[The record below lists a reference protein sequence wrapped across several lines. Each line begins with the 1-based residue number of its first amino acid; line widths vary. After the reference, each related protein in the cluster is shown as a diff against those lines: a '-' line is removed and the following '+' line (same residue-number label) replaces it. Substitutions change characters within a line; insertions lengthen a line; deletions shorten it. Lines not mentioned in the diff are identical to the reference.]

1 MDNDL
6 TIPTRLRELLGAL
19 LDTYDVAVTKETK
32 EIKELRNYLVIS
44 NNNMKAEIDLFIRN
58 NSDSASSR
66 AIQNIGYIVNSKNS
80 VKSND
85 KAVREGKISE
95 NEKRQREE
103 EGIMLWSSNNDTS
116 NEYYISND
124 SIYNSIN
131 FVKEY
136 SANITKI
143 FPQIITKKV
152 DYTTTQIPK
161 YWGFS
166 EVHQQDISKKIGE
179 YYSKLRQ
186 FYDTKTIQRVLNAI
200 SSKTKNLLMLINGTL
215 SITEISYKD
224 TNVSSIFDKR
234 TSMLLFQNYFLL
246 ALVEYI
252 NLTDEPAMI
261 VREMNY
267 SNEFNLDV
275 EDDETEGGEELRF
288 IRRGEQSV
296 SYGEI
301 IDLKNKVAKLLVVYL
316 IIMDEHKKMVSL
328 SYSEIMDV
336 VFKTKERE
344 KDTFT
349 DRLKALTDEERTID
363 TRLKK
368 NKLGVWSKGLQK
380 GLTTY
385 VKESYDEEREAMEKL
400 ANIEREILNKKN
412 GVNNN
417 NMGQFVDD
425 YLEEQGAAE
434 DIEKDEYGMEKIT
447 EDYMDGNPYGD
458 EEENQEEYD

>member
-1 MDNDL
+1 MIWSADND
-6 TIPTRLRELLGAL
+6 A
-19 LDTYDVAVTKETK
+19 
-32 EIKELRNYLVIS
+32 
-44 NNNMKAEIDLFIRN
+44 
-58 NSDSASSR
+58 NSEFS
-66 AIQNIGYIVNSKNS
+66 
-80 VKSND
+80 
-85 KAVREGKISE
+85 
-95 NEKRQREE
+95 
-103 EGIMLWSSNNDTS
+103 
-116 NEYYISND
+116 ISND
-124 SIYNSIN
+124 NMYNSIN

-136 SANITKI
+136 SASITKI
-143 FPQIITKKV
+143 FPQIITKRV
-152 DYTTTQIPK
+152 DYTSTQIPK

-166 EVHQQDISKKIGE
+166 EVHAEDISKKIGE

-186 FYDTKTIQRVLNAI
+186 FYDTKTIQQVLNAI
-200 SSKTKNLLMLINGTL
+200 SSKTTNLLMLINGTL

-224 TNVSSIFDKR
+224 AKVSSIFDKR

-252 NLTDEPAMI
+252 NLTDEPSMI
-261 VREMNY
+261 VREY
-267 SNEFNLDV
+267 SNEFNLGADE
-275 EDDETEGGEELRF
+275 EDAEEDAEDLRF
-288 IRRGEQSV
+288 MRRGEQAV

-316 IIMDEHKKMVSL
+316 NIMDEHKRMVSL

-400 ANIEREILNKKN
+400 ANIEREILNKKK

-425 YLEEQGAAE
+425 YLEEQGVAE
-434 DIEKDEYGMEKIT
+434 EIERDEYGMAHMT
-447 EDYMDGNPYGD
+447 EDYTDGNPYGD
-458 EEENQEEYD
+458 EEENQDEYD